1 MTIEGVVV
9 SPRQVS
15 SSSSII
21 IGEAAERLQD
31 EAAEAR
37 HALGHEVE
45 GAEAAREVQAAD
57 EGAAGLQRRFWS
69 FLMAKQAVRALAR
82 AEALWQGS
90 ARLVGAFWVDSRIR
104 YAAVAQW

>member
-1 MTIEGVVV
+1 MMMMMIIISLPLGVRCGCGCSRRGSSRRIAMRIIMTIEGVVV

-21 IGEAAERLQD
+21 IREAAERLQD

-57 EGAAGLQRRFWS
+57 EGVQR
-69 FLMAKQAVRALAR
+69 V
-82 AEALWQGS
+82 
-90 ARLVGAFWVDSRIR
+90 VG
-104 YAAVAQW
+104 